1 MAKKLPGLQRVLDV
15 PSLAAVAY
23 GEIASSLYFALGIVA
38 LFALG
43 FTPWVLL
50 AVGLLF
56 LLVALSYAEGTSA
69 IPETGGAATFVRRA
83 FNDPAGFLTG
93 WALILDYLIVMALAA
108 LFVPHYV
115 GHAIGWEALTDA
127 PWDTVV
133 GVVVILG
140 VAALRLVRRT
150 SLYRTAI
157 VIAALALASHLLLVV
172 LGFVFLFSPHEL
184 TKAVDLGTAPTWSAI
199 AFALPLAMLA
209 YTGLETVAN
218 LAAETREP
226 GRTLPRSLFVGI
238 GLVVVVSA
246 AIAFVGISAYPG
258 HPVSAGPGGYGSD
271 LGTTWLRAPL
281 VGIAAALEDP
291 LPALAA
297 DLLRI
302 VVGATGAF
310 VLVVAVT
317 TSISGAGRLAY
328 SLGQHEMLPHAFGTL
343 NRRTLIAPPAIVFSA
358 LISSALLVL
367 AETLGREVRVLAGL
381 FSFGVLLAFTAA
393 QLAVI
398 KLRFSEPALERPFRV
413 QFNIRIRGTEVPV
426 AALIGA
432 PLTFAI
438 WLAAMA
444 THETT
449 RIAGPLWLV
458 LGAVVFVFTRISR
471 RVRVLGRVVPAKPDL
486 VPDLE
491 GVYERILVPMKLGP
505 IGEEVLA
512 TAIKLAEERGS
523 TVSALHVIAV
533 PMAEPLDA
541 QMLDAEERA
550 EASLSEAK
558 LLAAEHGV
566 TVEGRIARA
575 RAIGEAIAEEARTEG
590 VDLIVMG
597 SAPRWRRQSRFF
609 SPTVDYVL
617 RNAPCEV
624 MVIAYPQGVLEDE
637 VEESV
642 SAT

>member
-1 MAKKLPGLQRVLDV
+1 MARKLPGLQRVLDV

-23 GEIASSLYFALGIVA
+23 GEIGSSLYFALGVVA
-38 LFALG
+38 LYALG

-56 LLVALSYAEGTSA
+56 LLVSLSYAEGTSA
-69 IPETGGAATFVRRA
+69 IPEPGGAATFVRRA

-108 LFVPHYV
+108 LFVPHYI
-115 GHAIGWEALTDA
+115 GHAVGWEGLTDE

-140 VAALRLVRRT
+140 VAALRLIRRT

-157 VIAALALASHLLLVV
+157 LIAGLALAAHLLLVV
-172 LGFVFLFSPHEL
+172 LGFAFLFSADAL
-184 TKAVDLGTAPTWSAI
+184 TVGVDLGTAPSWSDI

-226 GRTLPRSLFVGI
+226 GRTLPRSLFAGI
-238 GLVVVVSA
+238 GLVVAVSF
-246 AIAFVGISAYPG
+246 AIGLVAISAF
-258 HPVSAGPGGYGSD
+258 PGGAG
-271 LGTTWLRAPL
+271 LGTDWLRAPL
-281 VGIAAALEDP
+281 MGLAAALDAE
-291 LPALAA
+291 LPALAG
-297 DLLRI
+297 DIVRI
-302 VVGATGAF
+302 TIGLTGAL
-310 VLVVAVT
+310 VLLTAVT
-317 TSISGAGRLAY
+317 TSISGAGRIAY
-328 SLGQHEMLPHAFGTL
+328 SMGQRQMLPHSFGTL
-343 NRRTLIAPPAIVFSA
+343 NRRTLISPAAIVSAA
-358 LISSALLVL
+358 LIASALLVIGHFIPTE
-367 AETLGREVRVLAGL
+367 AVRFLAGL

-398 KLRFSEPALERPFRV
+398 RMRFTEPGLERPFRAPFDV
-413 QFNIRIRGTEVPV
+413 RVRGAVVPA

-432 PLTFAI
+432 PITFAI
-438 WLAAMA
+438 WIASLA
-444 THETT
+444 THDAT
-449 RIAGPLWLV
+449 RIAGPVWL
-458 LGAVVFVFTRISR
+458 LFGAAVYVATRLSR
-471 RVRVLGRVVPAKPDL
+471 GESLVGRVVPAEPDL
-486 VPDLE
+486 VPAPE

-533 PMAEPLDA
+533 PLDKPLVAD
-541 QMLDAEERA
+541 MIEAEERA
-550 EASLSEAK
+550 DASLDEAK

-566 TVEGRIARA
+566 TVEGRVVRA
-575 RAIGEAIAEEARTEG
+575 RSIGEAIVEEARTEG

-597 SAPRWRRQSRFF
+597 SSPRWRRQSRFF

-617 RNAPCEV
+617 RHAPCEV
-624 MVIAYPQGVLEDE
+624 MVIAYPQGVLE
-637 VEESV
+637 EEALSV
-642 SAT
+642 TSEA

>member
-1 MAKKLPGLQRVLDV
+1 VARKLPGLQRVLDV

-23 GEIASSLYFALGIVA
+23 GEIGSSLYFALGVVA
-38 LFALG
+38 LYALG

-69 IPETGGAATFVRRA
+69 IPEPGGAATFVRRA

-108 LFVPHYV
+108 LFVPHYI
-115 GHAIGWEALTDA
+115 GHAVGWEGLTDE

-133 GVVVILG
+133 GVAVILG
-140 VAALRLVRRT
+140 IGALRLVRRT

-157 VIAALALASHLLLVV
+157 LIAALALASHLLLVV
-172 LGFVFLFSPHEL
+172 LGFALLFSADAL
-184 TKAVDLGTAPTWSAI
+184 TKGTDLGTAPTWSDI

-226 GRTLPRSLFVGI
+226 GRTLPRSLFAGI
-238 GLVVVVSA
+238 GLVVAVSF
-246 AIAFVGISAYPG
+246 AIGLLAISAYPG
-258 HPVSAGPGGYGSD
+258 GAG
-271 LGTTWLRAPL
+271 LGTDWLRAPL
-281 VGIAAALEDP
+281 MGLAAALDAE
-291 LPALAA
+291 LPAPFG
-297 DLLRI
+297 DIVRI
-302 VVGATGAF
+302 TIGLTGAL
-310 VLVVAVT
+310 VLLTAVT
-317 TSISGAGRLAY
+317 TAISGAGRIAY
-328 SLGQHEMLPHAFGTL
+328 SMGQRQMLPHTFGTL
-343 NRRTLIAPPAIVFSA
+343 NRRTLISPAAIVSAA
-358 LISSALLVL
+358 LIASSLLVIGHFIPTE
-367 AETLGREVRVLAGL
+367 AVRFLAGL

-398 KLRFSEPALERPFRV
+398 RMRFTEPELERPFRAP
-413 QFNIRIRGTEVPV
+413 FDIRIRGADVPA

-438 WLAAMA
+438 WIASLV
-444 THETT
+444 THDAT
-449 RIAGPLWLV
+449 RIAGPLWL
-458 LGAVVFVFTRISR
+458 LFGAGVYVVTRVSR
-471 RVRVLGRVVPAKPDL
+471 GESLVGPVVPAEPDL
-486 VPDLE
+486 VPAPE

-533 PMAEPLDA
+533 PLDKPLGAD
-541 QMLDAEERA
+541 MIEAEERA
-550 EASLSEAK
+550 EASLAEAK
-558 LLAAEHGV
+558 LLAAEHRV
-566 TVEGRIARA
+566 TVEGKVGRA
-575 RAIGEAIAEEARTEG
+575 RSIGEAIVEEARKEG

-597 SAPRWRRQSRFF
+597 SSPRWRRQSRFF

-617 RNAPCEV
+617 RHAPCEV
-624 MVIAYPQGVLEDE
+624 MVIAYPQGVLE
-637 VEESV
+637 EEALSV
-642 SAT
+642 TSDA

>member
-1 MAKKLPGLQRVLDV
+1 VARKLPGLQRVLDV

-23 GEIASSLYFALGIVA
+23 GEIGSSLYFALGVVA
-38 LFALG
+38 LYALG

-56 LLVALSYAEGTSA
+56 LLVSLSYAEGTSA
-69 IPETGGAATFVRRA
+69 IPEPGGAATFVRRA

-108 LFVPHYV
+108 LFVPHYI
-115 GHAIGWEALTDA
+115 GHAVGWEGLTDE

-133 GVVVILG
+133 GVAVILG
-140 VAALRLVRRT
+140 VGALRLIRRT

-157 VIAALALASHLLLVV
+157 LIAGLALAAHLLLVV
-172 LGFVFLFSPHEL
+172 LGFAFLFSADAL
-184 TKAVDLGTAPTWSAI
+184 TVGVDLGSAPSWNDI

-226 GRTLPRSLFVGI
+226 GRTLPRSLFAGI
-238 GLVVVVSA
+238 GLVVAVSF
-246 AIAFVGISAYPG
+246 AIGLVAISAYPG
-258 HPVSAGPGGYGSD
+258 GTG
-271 LGTTWLRAPL
+271 LGTDWLRAPL
-281 VGIAAALEDP
+281 MGIAAALDAE
-291 LPALAA
+291 LPAVAG
-297 DLLRI
+297 DLVRI
-302 VVGATGAF
+302 TIGLTGAL
-310 VLVVAVT
+310 VLLTAVT
-317 TSISGAGRLAY
+317 TSISGAGRIAY
-328 SLGQHEMLPHAFGTL
+328 SMGQRQMLPHTLGTL
-343 NRRTLIAPPAIVFSA
+343 NRRTLISPAAIVSAA
-358 LISSALLVL
+358 LIASALLVIGHFIPTE
-367 AETLGREVRVLAGL
+367 AVRFLAGL

-398 KLRFSEPALERPFRV
+398 RMRFTEPELERPFRAPFDV
-413 QFNIRIRGTEVPV
+413 RIRGADVPA

-438 WLAAMA
+438 WIASMA
-444 THETT
+444 THDAT
-449 RIAGPLWLV
+449 RIAGPLWL
-458 LGAVVFVFTRISR
+458 LFGAAVYVATRLSR
-471 RVRVLGRVVPAKPDL
+471 GESLVGRVVPAEPDL
-486 VPDLE
+486 VPAPE

-533 PMAEPLDA
+533 PLDKPLEAD
-541 QMLDAEERA
+541 MVEAEERA
-550 EASLSEAK
+550 EASLAEAK

-566 TVEGRIARA
+566 TVEGKVVRSRS
-575 RAIGEAIAEEARTEG
+575 IGEAIVEEARKEG

-597 SAPRWRRQSRFF
+597 SSPRWRRQSRFF

-617 RNAPCEV
+617 RHAPCEV
-624 MVIAYPQGVLEDE
+624 MVIAYPQGVLE
-637 VEESV
+637 EEAISV
-642 SAT
+642 TSEA

>member
-1 MAKKLPGLQRVLDV
+1 MARKLPGLQRVLDV

-23 GEIASSLYFALGIVA
+23 GEIGSSLYFALGVVA
-38 LFALG
+38 LYALG

-56 LLVALSYAEGTSA
+56 LLVSLSYAEGTSA
-69 IPETGGAATFVRRA
+69 IPEPGGAATFVRRA

-108 LFVPHYV
+108 LFVPHYI
-115 GHAIGWEALTDA
+115 GHAVGWESLTDE

-133 GVVVILG
+133 GVAVILG
-140 VAALRLVRRT
+140 IGALRLVRRT

-157 VIAALALASHLLLVV
+157 LIAALALASHLLLVV
-172 LGFVFLFSPHEL
+172 LGFALLFSADAL
-184 TKAVDLGTAPTWSAI
+184 TKGTDLGTAPTWSDI

-226 GRTLPRSLFVGI
+226 GRTLPRSLFAGI
-238 GLVVVVSA
+238 GLVVAVSFA
-246 AIAFVGISAYPG
+246 TGLLAISAYPG
-258 HPVSAGPGGYGSD
+258 GAG
-271 LGTTWLRAPL
+271 LGTDWLRAPL
-281 VGIAAALEDP
+281 MGLAAALDTE
-291 LPALAA
+291 LPAPFG
-297 DLLRI
+297 DIVRI
-302 VVGATGAF
+302 TIGLTGAL
-310 VLVVAVT
+310 VLLTAVT
-317 TSISGAGRLAY
+317 TSISGAGRIAY
-328 SLGQHEMLPHAFGTL
+328 SMGQRQMLPHTFGTL
-343 NRRTLIAPPAIVFSA
+343 NRRTLISPAAIVSAA
-358 LISSALLVL
+358 LIASALLVIGHFIPTE
-367 AETLGREVRVLAGL
+367 AVRFLAGL

-398 KLRFSEPALERPFRV
+398 RMRFTEPELERPFRAP
-413 QFNIRIRGTEVPV
+413 FDIRIRGADVPA

-438 WLAAMA
+438 WIASLV
-444 THETT
+444 THDAT
-449 RIAGPLWLV
+449 RIAGPLWL
-458 LGAVVFVFTRISR
+458 LFGAAVYVVTRVSR
-471 RVRVLGRVVPAKPDL
+471 GESLVGPVVPAEPDL
-486 VPDLE
+486 VPAPE

-533 PMAEPLDA
+533 PLEKPLDA
-541 QMLDAEERA
+541 DMIEAEERA
-550 EASLSEAK
+550 EASLAEAK
-558 LLAAEHGV
+558 LLAAEHRV
-566 TVEGRIARA
+566 TVEGKVVRA
-575 RAIGEAIAEEARTEG
+575 RSIGEAIVEEARKEG

-597 SAPRWRRQSRFF
+597 SSPRWRRQSRFF

-617 RNAPCEV
+617 RHAPCEV
-624 MVIAYPQGVLEDE
+624 MVIAYPQGVLE
-637 VEESV
+637 EEALSV
-642 SAT
+642 TSEA

>member
-1 MAKKLPGLQRVLDV
+1 VAKKLPGLQRVLDV

-23 GEIASSLYFALGIVA
+23 GEIASSIYFALGVIA

-50 AVGLLF
+50 GVGVLF

-93 WALILDYLIVMALAA
+93 WALVLDYVIVMALAG
-108 LFVPHYV
+108 LFVPHYIGHTV
-115 GHAIGWEALTDA
+115 GWDALTDA

-133 GVVVILG
+133 GIVVILG
-140 VAALRLVRRT
+140 VAGLRLIRRT

-157 VIAALALASHLLLVV
+157 VIAGLALVSQLLLVV
-172 LGFVFLFSPHEL
+172 LGFVYLFSPDAL
-184 TKAVDLGTAPTWSAI
+184 SKGVDLGTAPTWSSI

-226 GRTLPRSLFVGI
+226 GRTLPRSLFAGI
-238 GLVVVVSA
+238 GLVVAVSV
-246 AIAFVGISAYPG
+246 AIAIVGISAYPA
-258 HPVSAGPGGYGSD
+258 HPDPAGPGGYASG

-281 VGIAAALEDP
+281 VGIAAALEGP
-291 LPALAA
+291 LPGFAA

-302 VVGATGAF
+302 VVGFSGAL
-310 VLVVAVT
+310 VLVVAIT

-328 SLGQHEMLPHAFGTL
+328 SLGKHQMLPHAFGTL
-343 NRRTLIAPPAIVFSA
+343 HRRTLIAPQSIVWSA
-358 LISSALLVL
+358 LIASGLLVL
-367 AETLGREVRVLAGL
+367 GDAIGNEVRFLAGL

-393 QLAVI
+393 QLAVV
-398 KLRFSEPALERPFRV
+398 KLRFSEPELERPFRV
-413 QFNIRIRGTEVPV
+413 PFNVRIRGVDVPV
-426 AALIGA
+426 AALVGA

-438 WLAAMA
+438 WIAALA
-444 THETT
+444 THEAT
-449 RIAGPLWLV
+449 RVAGPLWLL
-458 LGAVVFVFTRISR
+458 LGIVVYIGTRMAHR
-471 RVRVLGRVVPAKPDL
+471 AAVLGRVVPAEPDL
-486 VPDLE
+486 VPAVE
-491 GVYERILVPMKLGP
+491 GVYERLLVPMKLGL

-512 TAIKLAEERGS
+512 TAIKLAEERDS

-533 PMAEPLDA
+533 PMDKPLDA
-541 QMLDAEERA
+541 EMLEAEERA
-550 EASLSEAK
+550 EASLAEAK

-566 TVEGRIARA
+566 TVEGKILRA
-575 RAIGEAIAEEARTEG
+575 RSIGEAIVEEARRG
-590 VDLIVMG
+590 DVDLIIMG
-597 SAPRWRRQSRFF
+597 SSPRWRRQSRFF

-617 RNAPCEV
+617 RHAPCEV
-624 MVIAYPQGVLEDE
+624 MVIAYPQGVLEE
-637 VEESV
+637 AMEEAV
-642 SAT
+642 STT